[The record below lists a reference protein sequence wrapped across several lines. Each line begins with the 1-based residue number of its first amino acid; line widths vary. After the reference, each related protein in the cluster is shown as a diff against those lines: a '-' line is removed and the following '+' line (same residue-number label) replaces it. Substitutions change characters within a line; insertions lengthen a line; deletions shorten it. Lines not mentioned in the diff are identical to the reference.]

1 MMIEDEELRSLYQ
14 VASAEHLAKLE
25 AGLLFLESHPQDKGK
40 LEALLRTAHSL
51 KGDSRMLGVKEAETL
66 THHFEE
72 ILSAV
77 NKGSIAFSDPIF
89 KTLFTALDGIKQ
101 IAQTAVTGIP
111 SHVSVFHLVAEM
123 MAVLQ
128 DQSPPPLP
136 LPDSFDPQN
145 NATLADDLE
154 ALFTLTEKPT
164 VETSGE
170 HLDDLL
176 ALIQEATP
184 PASPP
189 APKVSTIEPE
199 LQSDHIR
206 IPAAKLDQLLQY
218 VGELTMTQQRLS
230 KQLELVNEVTILWEN
245 SNRINRNVSS
255 LNDTLPAQVGEL
267 LAHLHRNLENDTS
280 RLQTISEQLATD
292 VRNLQLLPLSTIFNL
307 FPRIVRDIAKSQ
319 GKEVDFTIL
328 GGDYL
333 VDRSILEAI
342 KAPLGHLL
350 RNAVDHGLETPAERI
365 EAGKIPQ
372 GQLQLK
378 GMVQGNQITIE
389 VTDDGRGL
397 NLEKIGTS
405 AVQKGLVTPAEL
417 SMMREEEIKQLIF
430 YHGFSTKTETEISEI
445 SGRGVGLDVVK
456 DTIEKMQGELKVT
469 SHLGLG
475 CTFRFTLRTNRSLV
489 PILVVKN
496 GNDTYAL
503 PSDYLVISLLIN
515 RSDIFFW
522 QGQPTVLWE
531 GQMVPVRFLAD
542 LLPPPHPELT
552 ERCTCVVLRIND
564 QLQGLIVT
572 DIIDYLEVPLKSHI
586 LPVPQLLGVTI
597 LGDGRICHVLNLP
610 KLMAERVNVNVKP
623 VLPIAKKVVKV
634 LLVEDS
640 LPIRT
645 QLRRILEKAGYE
657 VTTAVDGA
665 EGLQKLQQD
674 RFSAIISDVE
684 MPNLSGIA
692 MTEQIRASQL
702 DIPIVLVTTLAQAT
716 DRERGLKA
724 GANAYLTKGD
734 FDQNLLLDTL
744 RRLIP

>member
-1 MMIEDEELRSLYQ
+1 LSSHKNTVTRGFYQSKIPFLVSL
-14 VASAEHLAKLE
+14 
-25 AGLLFLESHPQDKGK
+25 FHPFVNIQ
-40 LEALLRTAHSL
+40 
-51 KGDSRMLGVKEAETL
+51 
-66 THHFEE
+66 HF
-72 ILSAV
+72 
-77 NKGSIAFSDPIF
+77 
-89 KTLFTALDGIKQ
+89 
-101 IAQTAVTGIP
+101 
-111 SHVSVFHLVAEM
+111 
-123 MAVLQ
+123 
-128 DQSPPPLP
+128 
-136 LPDSFDPQN
+136 
-145 NATLADDLE
+145 
-154 ALFTLTEKPT
+154 
-164 VETSGE
+164 
-170 HLDDLL
+170 
-176 ALIQEATP
+176 
-184 PASPP
+184 
-189 APKVSTIEPE
+189 
-199 LQSDHIR
+199 
-206 IPAAKLDQLLQY
+206 
-218 VGELTMTQQRLS
+218 
-230 KQLELVNEVTILWEN
+230 W
-245 SNRINRNVSS
+245 
-255 LNDTLPAQVGEL
+255 
-267 LAHLHRNLENDTS
+267 
-280 RLQTISEQLATD
+280 
-292 VRNLQLLPLSTIFNL
+292 LSTIFNL

-350 RNAVDHGLETPAERI
+350 RNAVDHGLETPVERI

-430 YHGFSTKTETEISEI
+430 YHGFSTKTETEISKI

-469 SHLGLG
+469 SHLGFG

-515 RSDIFFW
+515 RSDIFLW

-531 GQMVPVRFLAD
+531 SQMVPVRFLAD

-552 ERCTCVVLRIND
+552 ERCTCMVLRIND
-564 QLQGLIVT
+564 RLQGLIVT

-610 KLMAERVNVNVKP
+610 KLMTERVKVKAKP
-623 VLPIAKKVVKV
+623 VLPTAKKVVKV

-640 LPIRT
+640 LPICA

-665 EGLQKLQQD
+665 EGLRKLQQD
-674 RFSAIISDVE
+674 TFSAIISDVE
-684 MPNLSGIA
+684 MPNLSGIE

-702 DIPIVLVTTLAQAT
+702 DIPIVLVTTLAKAT

>member
-1 MMIEDEELRSLYQ
+1 MIEDEELRSLYQ

-25 AGLLFLESHPQDKGK
+25 AGLLFLENHPQDKGK

-66 THHFEE
+66 THHLEE

-101 IAQTAVTGIP
+101 IAQEAVTGIP

-128 DQSPPPLP
+128 DQSLPPSPLP
-136 LPDSFDPQN
+136 ASFDSQSHAPFE
-145 NATLADDLE
+145 DDLE
-154 ALFTLTEKPT
+154 ALFALTEKPT

-176 ALIQEATP
+176 ALIQETTP

-189 APKVSTIEPE
+189 APKVSTLEPE
-199 LQSDHIR
+199 LQSDSIR
-206 IPAAKLDQLLQY
+206 IPAAKLDELLQY

-230 KQLELVNEVTILWEN
+230 KQLELVNEVTILWEQV
-245 SNRINRNVSS
+245 NRNLSP
-255 LNDTLPAQVGEL
+255 LNDTFPVQVGEL

-292 VRNLQLLPLSTIFNL
+292 VRNLQLLPLSTVFNL

-342 KAPLGHLL
+342 KTPLSHLL
-350 RNAVDHGLETPAERI
+350 RNAVDHGLETPGERI

-397 NLEKIGTS
+397 NLEKIGAS

-496 GNDTYAL
+496 GDDTYAL

-522 QGQPTVLWE
+522 QGQPTILWE

-552 ERCTCVVLRIND
+552 ERCTCMVLRIND
-564 QLQGLIVT
+564 RLQGLMVT
-572 DIIDYLEVPLKSHI
+572 DIIDYLEVPLKPQL

-610 KLMAERVNVNVKP
+610 KLMTERVNVNVKP
-623 VLPIAKKVVKV
+623 VLPTAKKVVKV

-702 DIPIVLVTTLAQAT
+702 DIPIVLVTTLAKAT

-744 RRLIP
+744 RRLIS

>member
-66 THHFEE
+66 THHLEE
-72 ILSAV
+72 ILSSV
-77 NKGSIAFSDPIF
+77 NKGKITFSDPIF
-89 KTLFTALDGIKQ
+89 KTLFTALDGIKR
-101 IAQTAVTGIP
+101 IAQEAVTGIP
-111 SHVSVFHLVAEM
+111 SQVSVFHLVAEM

-128 DQSPPPLP
+128 DQSLPPSPLP
-136 LPDSFDPQN
+136 ASFDPQSH
-145 NATLADDLE
+145 APFEDDLE
-154 ALFTLTEKPT
+154 ALFALTEKPT
-164 VETSGE
+164 VETAE
-170 HLDDLL
+170 ENLDDLIS
-176 ALIQEATP
+176 LIQEATP
-184 PASPP
+184 QESPP
-189 APKVSTIEPE
+189 APKVSTLEPE

-230 KQLELVNEVTILWEN
+230 KQLELVNEATILWEN
-245 SNRINRNVSS
+245 VNRNVSP

-292 VRNLQLLPLSTIFNL
+292 VRNLQLLPLSTVFNL

-342 KAPLGHLL
+342 KAPLSHLL
-350 RNAVDHGLETPAERI
+350 RNAVDHGLETPGERI
-365 EAGKIPQ
+365 AIGKIPQ
-372 GQLQLK
+372 GQLHLK

-397 NLEKIGTS
+397 NLEKIGAS

-430 YHGFSTKTETEISEI
+430 CHGFSTKTETEISEI

-475 CTFRFTLRTNRSLV
+475 CTFRFTLRTNRNLI

-542 LLPPPHPELT
+542 LLPPPHSELT
-552 ERCTCVVLRIND
+552 ERCTCMVLRIND
-564 QLQGLIVT
+564 RLQGLIVT
-572 DIIDYLEVPLKSHI
+572 DMIDYLEVPLKPQL
-586 LPVPQLLGVTI
+586 LPVPQLLGATI

-610 KLMAERVNVNVKP
+610 KLITERVKVNVKP
-623 VLPIAKKVVKV
+623 VLPTPKKVVKV

-692 MTEQIRASQL
+692 MTEQIRASHL
-702 DIPIVLVTTLAQAT
+702 DIPIVLVTTLAKAT

-744 RRLIP
+744 RRLIS

>member
-25 AGLLFLESHPQDKGK
+25 AGLLFLENHPQDKGK

-66 THHFEE
+66 THHLEE

-101 IAQTAVTGIP
+101 IAQEAVTGIP

-128 DQSPPPLP
+128 DQSLPPSPLP
-136 LPDSFDPQN
+136 ASFDSQSHAPFE
-145 NATLADDLE
+145 DDLE
-154 ALFTLTEKPT
+154 ALFALTEKPT

-176 ALIQEATP
+176 ALIQETTP

-189 APKVSTIEPE
+189 APKVSTLEPE
-199 LQSDHIR
+199 LQSDSIR
-206 IPAAKLDQLLQY
+206 IPAAKLDELLQY

-230 KQLELVNEVTILWEN
+230 KQLELVNEVTILWEQV
-245 SNRINRNVSS
+245 NRNLSP
-255 LNDTLPAQVGEL
+255 LNDTFPVQVGEL

-292 VRNLQLLPLSTIFNL
+292 VRNLQLLPLSTVFNL

-342 KAPLGHLL
+342 KTPLSHLL
-350 RNAVDHGLETPAERI
+350 RNAVDHGLETPGERI

-397 NLEKIGTS
+397 NLEKIGAS

-496 GNDTYAL
+496 GDDTYAL

-522 QGQPTVLWE
+522 QGQPTILWE

-552 ERCTCVVLRIND
+552 ERCTCMVLRIND
-564 QLQGLIVT
+564 RLQGLMVT
-572 DIIDYLEVPLKSHI
+572 DIIDYLEVPLKPQL

-610 KLMAERVNVNVKP
+610 KLMTERVNVNVKP
-623 VLPIAKKVVKV
+623 VLPTAKKVVKV

-702 DIPIVLVTTLAQAT
+702 DIPIVLVTTLAKAT

-744 RRLIP
+744 RRLIS